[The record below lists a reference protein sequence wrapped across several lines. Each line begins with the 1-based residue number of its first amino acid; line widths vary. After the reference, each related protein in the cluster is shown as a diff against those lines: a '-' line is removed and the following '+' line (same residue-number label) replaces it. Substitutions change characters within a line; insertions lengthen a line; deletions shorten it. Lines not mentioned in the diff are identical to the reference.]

1 LLLGL
6 PLVVSFVLAISFFLG
21 VEHKE
26 ITEEIKASLNVY
38 VDWENAI
45 YVVCKEV
52 S

>member
-1 LLLGL
+1 MLGL
-6 PLVVSFVLAISFFLG
+6 PLVVSFVIAIFFFVDVG
-21 VEHKE
+21 HKE
-26 ITEEIKASLNVY
+26 FTEELKTSLNVY